1 MTRLGRAALVI
12 LGGVLAVAS
21 SAMAQECT
29 VEVEPNDA
37 PAEATRLGP
46 DAVAGPGGA
55 ATPFVCL
62 AGVLAGRDQDAFAWG
77 VDDAGAARAWTLGIE
92 GPSGALTQVDVF
104 AVEFAADGESVAA
117 FDSLLRFGTRD
128 GSWSESDEF
137 LVAPGRYVLGVSG
150 TGTGDYVVHLQPKD
164 LSPPSR
170 EHDARRSYA
179 GEFDVH
185 AVVGEGLEARFAIDE
200 EGSGFAWNATLQV
213 PLGVMADIAVTGP
226 AGTVA
231 EDSASGGAPVRLA
244 NLGLIPGEYAM
255 TVAPN
260 GPWPP
265 GSVTRVSLERAG
277 RISDGVELEPNDH
290 VSTATRLEPGGTVT
304 GVLEGRDVF
313 RIEVDA
319 AHAEAA
325 WDMVLE
331 ASDVVDLS
339 LYDADETLLQERR
352 GVSGTSESLHLE
364 AGTYFLRLSG
374 ARERE
379 YTVELRRGA
388 RASDGFERE
397 PNDTVDSAT
406 EVGPDLQVRGELA
419 PQDSDVFLL
428 RVAGEAQRFR
438 IQAVGEGVERVEL
451 LGAGGEVQARST
463 GERRVRL
470 DDVTLLPGAHFVR
483 VTGGEGGYALRALS
497 LGPAPA
503 QEPNADAPAPD
514 QALAAAPPA
523 PAEAT
528 VEDAEEDE
536 EAPLPALPPPPP
548 GQLELEPNDQTERAN
563 RLLPGA
569 TYVGRLSSLDDRDFY
584 RFHLDT
590 DQHVRLE
597 LVPAEGDLAIPVLVD
612 RQTYTAVPE
621 ARGTHVVVKRRFL
634 AGDHA
639 VELRPPGPE
648 GVPTGYYQLRLT
660 LLGPLY
666 GPADYEPNDS
676 QDQAAPLPANL
687 SWSGLVGES
696 SGPDFY
702 RLPVFEADTELRVDL
717 SAAGSVSVE
726 VFAGDR
732 SLGRAQ
738 AEDGGLLV
746 VLPGGEPAYLRMS
759 GSGSYDLAVAFGSP
773 PDLAWLAPRETG
785 ALGVELELDAN
796 ELAAY
801 WHEGQNVTGTVT
813 VRNDGTEA
821 ATVDLEVAG
830 SDARIRIEAPQEV
843 EVPPGQSVGAPVRV
857 LVPADLVD
865 QAPLL
870 LQVAA
875 SSAQDR
881 AVAETAV
888 ALRCE
893 APPVGVFP
901 YWPLPTELLGRPD
914 ALWTGFGAEP
924 IGEDIRNRD
933 SALID
938 GRTAINTG
946 GAVGADHSP
955 TFRLASDGPVVLVGT
970 TLDPRADA
978 APERQLRGFR
988 IETSLDGE
996 SFETVLEGEL
1006 EAARYE
1012 QAFLFEEPITARY
1025 ARLVFE
1031 SNHGG
1036 GGDGYVGEWRLIA
1049 ADAGLFAGLDLSAPE
1064 LGGHVVWSRP
1074 LLPSRGRDVLTPGGS
1089 LRRIDLEGHD
1099 AFAFVVGFQHGRAA
1113 QVGAIEWTDSPEARE
1128 RFDRIFVESSL
1139 DGPAGPWTP
1148 VGEWELSS
1156 GLTMRADL
1164 DEPVWAR
1171 YLRFTAP
1178 KPEGVRNVSAPADI
1192 AVVEAPVDGGYLS
1205 ALAEWGNMSRRGPF
1219 ELTYPGVAAAQEEAV
1234 DGGDEPESA
1243 SRLTPG
1249 VRVSGSVAVG
1259 EDVDW
1264 YVFTV
1269 SEGENMVDLRLEG
1282 DPAIAY
1288 TYSLL
1293 DAEGRPVA
1301 FDRREDG
1308 TAVVLSA
1315 FVEAGDYYLG
1325 LEEPKRT
1332 VVFSWDTSGSVGPYR
1347 PITYSSLAAFARDVD
1362 GDREA
1367 VQVLAFN
1374 DPGPLWVLPYWSS
1387 DTERVQRAIAE
1398 FDPRRAD
1405 SSNAMSAL
1413 LVATKALAGRDG
1425 TKAILFITDAETGGY
1440 ELTEELWSALES
1452 VRPRVFTFEIS
1463 SGGSDDAQDLMQ
1475 DWAAVNSGRYDM
1487 TDGVGS
1493 FDAGFARASCL
1504 LRRPKRY
1511 AVEVTTGFRAP
1522 PGPGTLTVT
1531 MAEGAVGGAVEVI
1544 FDASGSMGQPLP
1556 SGEPRIEA
1564 AIRALETLVGDV
1576 LPEGAPF
1583 ALRAFGHVAPNSCET
1598 RLDVPLE
1605 PLDREAALA
1614 AVRAIEPKLLS
1625 QTAIADSLTL
1635 AADDLGAAAG
1645 PKTIILITD
1654 GAESCGGDPAA
1665 AAKELRAAGDVAI
1678 AIVSLALDPE
1688 SLAVFEGLA
1697 AEVGAT
1703 YVDVTSYETLSRA
1716 ITEALVPSFEVYDVA
1731 GDLIA
1736 TGRVG
1741 DTVELPVGTYSVRVL
1756 SSPVEVIEGVRVPG
1770 DGSVQVEAGAR

>member
-1 MTRLGRAALVI
+1 MTRLCRAALVI
-12 LGGVLAVAS
+12 LGGFLAVAS

-29 VEVEPNDA
+29 VEVEPNDT

-46 DAVAGPGGA
+46 DAVAGVGGA

-62 AGVLAGRDQDAFAWG
+62 AGVLAERDQDAFTWV
-77 VDDAGAARAWTLGIE
+77 VDEAAATRAWTLGIE
-92 GPSGALTQVDVF
+92 GPRGALTQVDVF
-104 AVEFAADGESVAA
+104 AVEFATGGESVAA

-150 TGTGDYVVHLQPKD
+150 TGTGDYVVHLRPQD

-170 EHDARRSYA
+170 EHDARRTYS
-179 GEFDVH
+179 GEFDVY

-226 AGTVA
+226 AGMVA
-231 EDSASGGAPVRLA
+231 EDSGSGAAPVRLK
-244 NLGLIPGEYAM
+244 NLGLIPGEYAV

-265 GSVTRVSLERAG
+265 GSAIRVALERAG
-277 RISDGVELEPNDH
+277 RFADGVEAEPNDD
-290 VSTATRLEPGGTVT
+290 VSTATRLEPGGTVA

-313 RIEVDA
+313 RIEVDDS
-319 AHAEAA
+319 HAEAA
-325 WDMVLE
+325 WDLVLE
-331 ASDVVDLS
+331 ASDVVELR
-339 LYDADETLLQERR
+339 LYDAEETLLQERR
-352 GVSGTSESLHLE
+352 GVTGTSDSLHLG
-364 AGTYFLRLSG
+364 AGTYFLRLSA

-379 YTVELRRGA
+379 YTLELRPGA
-388 RASDGFERE
+388 PAADGFERE

-419 PQDSDVFLL
+419 PQDSDVLLL
-428 RVAGEAQRFR
+428 RVTGEAQRFR
-438 IQAVGEGVERVEL
+438 IQAVGEGVAAVEL

-470 DDVTLLPGAHFVR
+470 DDLTLLPGAHFVR
-483 VTGGEGGYALRALS
+483 VTGGEGAYAVRGLS

-503 QEPNADAPAPD
+503 PEPSADAPAPD
-514 QALAAAPPA
+514 RALVAAPPA
-523 PAEAT
+523 AA
-528 VEDAEEDE
+528 EDAVDAADEDM
-536 EAPLPALPPPPP
+536 EAPLPAPPPPPP
-548 GQLELEPNDQTERAN
+548 GQLELEPNDRPERAN
-563 RLLPGA
+563 RLQPGA
-569 TYVGRLSSLDDRDFY
+569 THVGRLSSLDDRDFY

-597 LVPAEGDLAIPVLVD
+597 LVPAEGDLAIPVVVD
-612 RQTYTAVPE
+612 GRAYAAVPE
-621 ARGTHVVVKRRFL
+621 ASGTRVVAERRFL

-639 VELRPPGPE
+639 VELRPPEAE

-666 GPADYEPNDS
+666 DPADYEPNDS
-676 QDQAAPLPANL
+676 RDQAAPLPANL
-687 SWSGLVGES
+687 SWSGLVGET

-702 RLPVFEADTELRVDL
+702 RLPVFEADTELRVDV
-717 SAAGSVSVE
+717 SASGPVNVDVLA
-726 VFAGDR
+726 DR
-732 SLGRAQ
+732 SLRRTA
-738 AEDGGLLV
+738 AEDGGVLFM
-746 VLPGGEPAYLRMS
+746 LPGGEPTHLRLS
-759 GSGSYDLAVAFGSP
+759 GRGSYDLAVAFGSP
-773 PDLAWLAPRETG
+773 PDPASLVPREAG
-785 ALGVELELDAN
+785 ALGVELALDAT

-801 WHEGQNVTGTVT
+801 WHEGQTVTGTVT
-813 VRNDGTEA
+813 VRNDGTQA
-821 ATVDLEVAG
+821 ATVGLEVAG
-830 SDARIRIEAPQEV
+830 SDARVRIEAPREV
-843 EVPPGQSVGAPVRV
+843 EVPPGQSVAAPVRV
-857 LVPADLVD
+857 LVPADVVD
-865 QAPLL
+865 QVPLL
-870 LQVAA
+870 LQAA
-875 SSAQDR
+875 ATSAQAR
-881 AVAETAV
+881 AVAETSV

-893 APPVGVFP
+893 ASPVGVFS

-914 ALWTGFGAEP
+914 ALWAGFGAEP

-933 SALID
+933 PALID

-996 SFETVLEGEL
+996 SFETVLVGEL
-1006 EAARYE
+1006 ESAGYE
-1012 QAFLFEEPITARY
+1012 QAFLFEEPVTARY

-1031 SNHGG
+1031 SSQG

-1049 ADAGLFAGLDLSAPE
+1049 ADVRLFAGLDLSAPE

-1089 LRRIDLEGHD
+1089 VRRIDLEGYD

-1128 RFDRIFVESSL
+1128 RFDRILVESSL

-1148 VGEWELSS
+1148 VGEWDLSS

-1164 DEPVWAR
+1164 GGPVWAR

-1178 KPEGVRNVSAPADI
+1178 KPEDVRNVSAPADI
-1192 AVVEAPVDGGYLS
+1192 AVFEAAVDGEYLS

-1219 ELTYPGVAAAQEEAV
+1219 EWSATGAAVAPPEAV
-1234 DGGDEPESA
+1234 DGGDDPESA

-1269 SEGENMVDLRLEG
+1269 SEGENVVDLRLEG

-1293 DAEGRPVA
+1293 DAAGRPVA

-1315 FVEAGDYYLG
+1315 FVEAGEYYLG

-1374 DPGPLWVLPYWSS
+1374 DPSPLWVLPYWSS

-1405 SSNAMSAL
+1405 SSNAINAL

-1564 AIRALETLVGDV
+1564 AIRALETLVGDI
-1576 LPEGAPF
+1576 LPDGTPF

-1598 RLDVPLE
+1598 RLDVPLG
-1605 PLDREAALA
+1605 PLDREAARA

-1635 AADDLGAAAG
+1635 AAEDLDAAG
-1645 PKTIILITD
+1645 GPRTIVLITD

-1665 AAKELRAAGDVAI
+1665 AASELRAAGDVAI

-1703 YVDVTSYETLSRA
+1703 YVDVTSYETLSQA
-1716 ITEALVPSFEVYDVA
+1716 ITEALVPSFEVYDAA
-1731 GDLIA
+1731 GALVA

-1741 DTVELPVGTYSVRVL
+1741 DTVELPMGTYSVRVL
-1756 SSPVEVIEGVRVPG
+1756 SSPVEVFDDVRVPG
-1770 DGSVQVEAGAR
+1770 DGSVRVEAGSP